1 MGAQAVQAPARWPA
15 EALLMSSLE
24 TRTDRFF
31 SVWLITG
38 FLLYAFGFFLAPSSK
53 AQYLTL
59 YIGLILPALYFSFFH
74 FKQYYLENNRA
85 LLWILFITIAL
96 YLPSAWADGDTLD
109 TLRKNLKG
117 VLFVVCLSIAIRHT
131 YLTSPRIIERLPFA
145 LLGCGALALALFYIN
160 LAQSGVVGG
169 GVSGMGNLGENPN
182 ETGLALSVS
191 LIILAASMARKPSPA
206 GILLFVAFL
215 IAIYLAYSRAALLGL
230 AVTLPFMLFHQ
241 YGKPRAATAFLVCC
255 SAGAITVAGMMLM
268 GELDA
273 DELLSQRPSLWM
285 DFLSH
290 NPGFNWA
297 WGAGLPGSITIFS
310 DILQR
315 KLEPHS
321 LYFALGLR
329 GGILAITLFLGLV
342 LAAVIRH
349 GIKPSSNSV
358 WLYILMFGMI
368 TQCFEGVYPVR
379 PPNSFWLYTW
389 LPLFMLLLTTNKNP
403 DR

>member
-1 MGAQAVQAPARWPA
+1 
-15 EALLMSSLE
+15 
-24 TRTDRFF
+24 
-31 SVWLITG
+31 
-38 FLLYAFGFFLAPSSK
+38 
-53 AQYLTL
+53 
-59 YIGLILPALYFSFFH
+59 
-74 FKQYYLENNRA
+74 
-85 LLWILFITIAL
+85 
-96 YLPSAWADGDTLD
+96 
-109 TLRKNLKG
+109 
-117 VLFVVCLSIAIRHT
+117 
-131 YLTSPRIIERLPFA
+131 
-145 LLGCGALALALFYIN
+145 
-160 LAQSGVVGG
+160 
-169 GVSGMGNLGENPN
+169 
-182 ETGLALSVS
+182 
-191 LIILAASMARKPSPA
+191 
-206 GILLFVAFL
+206 
-215 IAIYLAYSRAALLGL
+215 
-230 AVTLPFMLFHQ
+230 MLFHQ

-273 DELLSQRPSLWM
+273 DELLSRRPSLWM

-290 NPGFNWA
+290 NPGFNWV

>member
-31 SVWLITG
+31 SVWLIIG

-74 FKQYYLENNRA
+74 FKQYFLENDKT
-85 LLWILFITIAL
+85 LLWILFITVAL
-96 YLPSAWADGDTLD
+96 YLPSAWADGDILD

-117 VLFVVCLSIAIRHT
+117 VLFVVCLSIAVRHT
-131 YLTSPRIIERLPFA
+131 YLTSPRLIGQLPAA
-145 LLGCGALALALFYIN
+145 LLGCGAIALALFYIK

-169 GVSGMGNLGENPN
+169 GVPGMGNLGENPN
-182 ETGLALSVS
+182 ETGLALSVA
-191 LIILAASMARKPSPA
+191 LIILASSMARKPSPA
-206 GILLFVAFL
+206 GILLCLTFL

-230 AVTLPFMLFHQ
+230 AVTLPFMLLHQ
-241 YGKPRAATAFLVCC
+241 YGKPRAATTFLVCC
-255 SAGAITVAGMMLM
+255 SVGAIAVAGMMLM

-273 DELLSQRPSLWM
+273 DKLLSRRPSLWK

-290 NPGFNWA
+290 NPGFHWA
-297 WGAGLPGSITIFS
+297 WGAGLPGSITVFS
-310 DILQR
+310 EILQR